1 MATWSSR
8 NSRAYSFLVNI
19 FLYSPP
25 QMSRTKKQATR
36 KHKVLRAA
44 GERKFQVHVKRK
56 GTCLVYM
63 VCEQGFCK
71 VSAKVSYCSLY
82 SSYVSLHFPDSF
94 MFILFLL
101 FKFFFFFF
109 FFFFLGCTHI
119 NVVFLLLGV

>member
-101 FKFFFFFF
+101 FKFFFFFLV
-109 FFFFLGCTHI
+109 FLGLHPWQY
-119 NVVFLLLGV
+119 GSSQARG